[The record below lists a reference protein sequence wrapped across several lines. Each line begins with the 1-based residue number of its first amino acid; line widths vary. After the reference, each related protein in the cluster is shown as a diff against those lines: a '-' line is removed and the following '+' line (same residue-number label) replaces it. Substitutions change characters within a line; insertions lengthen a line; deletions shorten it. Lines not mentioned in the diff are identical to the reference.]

1 VPDEDVPTIMEA
13 TTPMVGEG
21 GRTYKTLIK

>member
-1 VPDEDVPTIMEA
+1 MPNKDGPTIIEETAMA
-13 TTPMVGEG
+13 DGEG